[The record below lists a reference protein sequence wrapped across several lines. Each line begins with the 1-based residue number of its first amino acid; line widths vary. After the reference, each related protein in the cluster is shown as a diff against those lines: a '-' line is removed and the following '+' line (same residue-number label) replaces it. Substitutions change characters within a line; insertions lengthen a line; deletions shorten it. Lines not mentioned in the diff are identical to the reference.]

1 MPNEPASQ
9 TPVNRRAEDTAHS
22 AQSAAQDASA
32 AVDEAT
38 RALNEASRSAA
49 EASRR
54 AVERQADAAV
64 RIARAFWEE
73 SLEANRQFIATWT
86 SGVETAWRTAFDAQ
100 TSMLRTGLAFI
111 DASSR
116 SGQVGLQ
123 QWTETS
129 RQFQQ
134 VMMEPLRAATHAAD
148 KLTESTKSSDRG
160 PSR

>member
-22 AQSAAQDASA
+22 AQSAAQ
-32 AVDEAT
+32 
-38 RALNEASRSAA
+38 
-49 EASRR
+49 ASRR
-54 AVERQADAAV
+54 GVERRGDAAV
-64 RIARAFWEE
+64 RFARGLWEG
-73 SLEANRQFIATWT
+73 SRGANRQFIATWT
-86 SGVETAWRTAFDAQ
+86 SGVETAWRTAFHAQ

-148 KLTESTKSSDRG
+148 KLTESTKSSDR
-160 PSR
+160 

>member
-9 TPVNRRAEDTAHS
+9 TPVTRRVEDAAHS
-22 AQSAAQDASA
+22 AQSTAQDASA

-134 VMMEPLRAATHAAD
+134 VMMEPLRAATRAAD